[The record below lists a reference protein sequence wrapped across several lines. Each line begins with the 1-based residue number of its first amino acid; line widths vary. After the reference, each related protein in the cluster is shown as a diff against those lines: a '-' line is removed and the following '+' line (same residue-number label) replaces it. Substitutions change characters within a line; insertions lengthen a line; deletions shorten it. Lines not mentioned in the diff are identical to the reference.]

1 VIFKNEDGEPPLE
14 RDLLIHCR
22 VDANDPNQ
30 KKTQRISILDP
41 NLEPL
46 VYPLL
51 FPFGDQSWGIDIPL
65 HQRPNALRTIH
76 RPSENP
82 RTKVTQLQY
91 YGYRFA
97 IRDGFNAFLSAG
109 KLTQQYYVDSYVKTE
124 ANRLNYIRM
133 NQNQLRTEKYIGL
146 MDHLQSEAA
155 KQGLLPGKVVILP
168 SSFQGSPRNMAQN
181 YQDAMAIVRNY
192 GKPDYF
198 ITMTCNPKWP
208 EISDNL
214 IEGQS
219 SEF

>member
-1 VIFKNEDGEPPLE
+1 
-14 RDLLIHCR
+14 
-22 VDANDPNQ
+22 
-30 KKTQRISILDP
+30 
-41 NLEPL
+41 
-46 VYPLL
+46 
-51 FPFGDQSWGIDIPL
+51 
-65 HQRPNALRTIH
+65 
-76 RPSENP
+76 
-82 RTKVTQLQY
+82 
-91 YGYRFA
+91 
-97 IRDGFNAFLSAG
+97 
-109 KLTQQYYVDSYVKTE
+109 
-124 ANRLNYIRM
+124 M

-219 SEF
+219 SEFRPDLIARVFKLKLQELLEDICKKHVLGTPTAIVHVIEFQKRGLPHAHILLILKTEDKPNNTESIDNVISAEIPDISSHPRLHAIVTKHMIDRK